1 LRWHTVSPELI
12 SCRELDG
19 ELVVRNAETG
29 NTHLLSPL
37 AGEVLRIL
45 LEANETMS
53 SADIAGRLRGD
64 EGDDPQLPAA
74 VAEVLPKME
83 RQGLVRRVD

>member
-19 ELVVRNAETG
+19 ELVVRNADTG

-45 LEANETMS
+45 LEASESMS
-53 SADIAGRLRGD
+53 SAEIAARLRGD
-64 EGDDPQLPAA
+64 EPGDPRLPDA
-74 VAEVLPKME
+74 VAEALPKME
-83 RQGLVRRVD
+83 RQGLVRRVA

>member
-19 ELVVRNAETG
+19 ELVVRNAQTG

-37 AGEVLRIL
+37 ASEVLRIL
-45 LEANETMS
+45 LDSNETMT
-53 SADIAGRLRGD
+53 SADIADRVRGD
-64 EGDDPQLPAA
+64 EAGDPQLPVA
-74 VAEVLPKME
+74 VAELLPRLE
-83 RQGLVRRVD
+83 RQGLVRRVA